1 MRELII
7 LSLVGFGAQ
16 LVDGAMGMGYG
27 VTSTSLLL
35 LAGLTPA
42 AASAS
47 VHLAEL
53 GTNLASAVTHWRLDN
68 VDWRL
73 VSRLGL
79 PGAIGAFAGA
89 TVLSRLS
96 TEAAGPLMAMLLLLL
111 GAYILVRF
119 TVRPPRVAH
128 ARRSPHGH
136 RLLAPLGLLGGFVDA
151 TGGGGWGPITTTTLV
166 SAGKTSPRT
175 VIGSVDT
182 SEFLVTAFA
191 SLGFLLGLGTAGV
204 NFAFVG
210 ALLVG
215 GLLAAP
221 LAAWLITRVPA
232 TILGVAVGGLV
243 IVTSLRTLTASVDVV
258 ADNAGVLRTVAL
270 VAWAGAIAL
279 ALVRHRRGAAEGAP
293 DSETNSDDRD
303 GPDEHR
309 DDSAAKVVV

>member
-1 MRELII
+1 MRKLII

-151 TGGGGWGPITTTTLV
+151 TGGGGWGPITT
-166 SAGKTSPRT
+166 
-175 VIGSVDT
+175 
-182 SEFLVTAFA
+182 